1 MNFQAPLR
9 IIDDSP
15 VWVKALAAPVFLMVC
30 FLGIGINAYLT
41 LERSASGLTA
51 LSQVE
56 LPHQRMVAEL
66 THDMMATQVLVSRYV
81 TWATNGV
88 NPEPLE
94 ELGREVI
101 GTLDMLKER
110 LRALRARK
118 DLTPV
123 EFDTVSELLA
133 KWENYHS
140 TARNTVV
147 VGASDAPMASMLL
160 AGADDDFKNIS
171 LQLLILSA
179 VVGNETRLV
188 AHDITTAASR
198 NKNILAI
205 GGLLGVLVSGLV
217 TWLIARS
224 IVMPIGA
231 VTTAMQQVSTGE
243 TKGHIGYSDRK
254 DEIGQMVAAIAVFRQ
269 SIEQQNDL
277 LKEREAELE
286 AQNLRFDAALAN
298 MSQGLSMFDS
308 QQRVI
313 ICNERYGQMYG
324 LSADQVKPG
333 TPLSEI
339 VEHRIAKGIFAFK
352 DPEQYRRER
361 LAPVSAAADKVL
373 ELSDGRS
380 IAISQRPMPTGG
392 WVTTHEDIT
401 ERRRIEARI
410 AHLAHHDALTDLP
423 NRMLLR
429 ERLEQALAGERQEDG
444 TLSVLMLDLDRFKE
458 VNDTLGHGAGDALL
472 KAVAERLLSCVRETD
487 TVARLGGDE
496 FAIVHSVKDGATEAA
511 VLATRIIEL
520 LSTTFDLDGSQASIG
535 ASVGIALA
543 PADGTSPDQLLRSA
557 DLALYRSKS
566 EGRGAYSFFEPGM
579 DQRMQARRLLEGDLR
594 NALANDEFTV
604 YYQPLVNLEKNQICG
619 FEALLRWHHPT
630 RGNVPPADFIPLAEE
645 TGLIIPIGDWVLRKA
660 CAEAANWPDHLKIAV
675 NISPAQFTSRL
686 FVASVIG
693 ALAAVNMPASRLE
706 LEITEVVLLRDQDG
720 AFATL
725 TRLHDIGVRIALD
738 DFGTGYSSLS
748 NLRRFP
754 FDKIKIDRSF
764 VSDLS
769 AANVD
774 ALAVVRSVTRL
785 GVTLGMATTA
795 EGVETDEQAEQVRAE
810 GCTEMQGYFICPPS
824 PASEIARLLVGQLR
838 KPASAA

>member
-9 IIDDSP
+9 IIDDCP
-15 VWVKALAAPVFLMVC
+15 VWVKALAAPVFLMIC

-51 LSQVE
+51 LSQAE
-56 LPHQRMVAEL
+56 LPHQRMVSEL
-66 THDMMATQVLVSRYV
+66 THDIMATQVLVSRYV

-110 LRALRARK
+110 LRVLRARQ
-118 DLTPV
+118 DLSPV
-123 EFDTVSELLA
+123 ERDTVTELLA
-133 KWENYHS
+133 KWEGFHS
-140 TARNTVV
+140 AARNTVQ

-160 AGADDDFKNIS
+160 AGADDDFKSIS
-171 LQLLILSA
+171 IQLLILSA

-188 AHDITTAASR
+188 THDITVAALK

-205 GGLLGVLVSGLV
+205 GGLLGVLASGLM
-217 TWLIARS
+217 TLLIARS
-224 IVMPIGA
+224 IVTPIGA
-231 VTTAMQQVSTGE
+231 VTTAMQQVSAGRIE
-243 TKGHIGYSDRK
+243 GRIGYTDRK

-269 SIEQQNDL
+269 SIEKQNEL
-277 LKEREAELE
+277 LKDREAALE

-423 NRMLLR
+423 NRTLLR
-429 ERLEQALAGERQEDG
+429 ERLEQALTGERQEDR

-496 FAIVHSVKDGATEAA
+496 FAVVHSVKDGATDAA
-511 VLATRIIEL
+511 ALAARIIER
-520 LSTTFDLDGSQASIG
+520 LSETFDLDGNQASIG
-535 ASVGIALA
+535 TSIGITLA
-543 PADGTSPDQLLRSA
+543 PADGTSPDQLLRNA

-566 EGRGAYSFFEPGM
+566 EGRGTYSFFEPGM
-579 DQRMQARRLLEGDLR
+579 DQRMQARRLLEADLR
-594 NALANDEFTV
+594 SALANNEFTV
-604 YYQPLVNLEKNQICG
+604 YYQPLVNVEKNEICG
-619 FEALLRWHHPT
+619 FEALLRWHHPV
-630 RGNVPPADFIPLAEE
+630 RGNVPPNDFISLAEE

-660 CAEAANWPDHLKIAV
+660 CAEAASWPDHLKIAV
-675 NISPAQFTSRL
+675 NISPAQFTSRM
-686 FVASVIG
+686 FVASVIS
-693 ALAAVNMPASRLE
+693 ALAAVSMSASRLE
-706 LEITEVVLLRDQDG
+706 LEITEAVLLQDQDG

-795 EGVETDEQAEQVRAE
+795 EGVETSEQAEQVRAE

-824 PASEIARLLVGQLR
+824 PAKDIAHLLSEPLR